1 VATEPTAAPSPSPAA
16 TPEPATAV
24 PVAAVPIAV
33 LVSGNGSNLQA
44 LLEAEARGELAPA
57 KIALVVSNRP
67 HVRALE
73 RAAGF
78 GVPALTIDHKAYA
91 DRHAFE
97 AAMLAALDE
106 HRVQAVVLAG
116 FMRILTAHF
125 TDRFPLR
132 ILNTHPSLLPAF
144 PGANAPADA
153 ISHGAKVTGV
163 TVHFVDAT
171 LDGGPIIAQRAL
183 AIEDDDDAT
192 SLHRRIQRLEHQLL
206 PEVVAQLA
214 RGQLLCEGRVV
225 RRVTRDAE

>member
-1 VATEPTAAPSPSPAA
+1 MSDQAAGPPAGSSAPAPAA
-16 TPEPATAV
+16 AV
-24 PVAAVPIAV
+24 PVPVPVAV

-57 KIALVVSNRP
+57 KIALVISNRP
-67 HVRALE
+67 GARALE
-73 RAAGF
+73 RAAAF
-78 GVPALTIDHKAYA
+78 GVPALTFDHKAFA

-97 AAMLAALDE
+97 AAMLAALEE
-106 HRVQAVVLAG
+106 HRVQAIVLAG
-116 FMRILTAHF
+116 FMRILTSHF

-171 LDGGPIIAQRAL
+171 LDGGPIVAQRAL

-192 SLHRRIQRLEHQLL
+192 SLHRRIQGLEHQLL